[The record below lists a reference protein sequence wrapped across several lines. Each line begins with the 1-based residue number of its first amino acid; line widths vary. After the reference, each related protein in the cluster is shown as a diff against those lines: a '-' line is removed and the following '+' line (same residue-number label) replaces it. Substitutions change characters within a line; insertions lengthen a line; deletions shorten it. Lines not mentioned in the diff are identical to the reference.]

1 MSLRWAT
8 RAGPLRPLRLGVAFS
23 RPTSVIAVQ
32 NQLRRVCLATK
43 PRLAIPQAGSLSAPT
58 SQRSRS
64 FTTATATDGETPK
77 AKRGPKPGSGKKPKK
92 AKAKKPKKRLTEKQ
106 KAAKETRDRRAQIK
120 ELKAIALVPPKK
132 LTASAWPLAVKEQF
146 QGVKSEPGTTVE
158 KFSEAIARVKGLS
171 QDEYKKVEAQAEKN
185 RATNKANYKAWVKS
199 YTPNQIKD
207 ANGARRFLSRLLK
220 KRVPPIEDDR
230 LVKRPKTAYFIFML
244 ERKGGSDLKHKG
256 GPELTRI
263 IGEEWGKLTEYE
275 KEAYQKKQAED
286 RARYERE
293 HLEVYGEPAPSLRSK
308 EDVDSDE

>member
-106 KAAKETRDRRAQIK
+106 KAAKATRDRRAQIK

-171 QDEYKKVEAQAEKN
+171 QDEYKVRLMHNPIVQ
-185 RATNKANYKAWVKS
+185 
-199 YTPNQIKD
+199 
-207 ANGARRFLSRLLK
+207 RLLTGWHRK
-220 KRVPPIEDDR
+220 SKPKQKRTGPPTRRTIKPGLNHTPPIR
-230 LVKRPKTAYFIFML
+230 SRPPTVPVA
-244 ERKGGSDLKHKG
+244 S
-256 GPELTRI
+256 
-263 IGEEWGKLTEYE
+263 
-275 KEAYQKKQAED
+275 
-286 RARYERE
+286 
-293 HLEVYGEPAPSLRSK
+293 
-308 EDVDSDE
+308 